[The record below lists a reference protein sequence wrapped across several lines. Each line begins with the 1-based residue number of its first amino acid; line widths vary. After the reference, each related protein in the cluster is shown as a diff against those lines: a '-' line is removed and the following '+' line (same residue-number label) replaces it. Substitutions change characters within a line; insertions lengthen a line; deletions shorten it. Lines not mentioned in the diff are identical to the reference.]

1 MSVPGPPVIRP
12 RPRVTSNSLELWWE
26 PPISDGG
33 SPITGYDLQAPG
45 VYYHTPGPT
54 DGYQNIEG
62 YLSLYTPYTFQ
73 IAAIN
78 ANGTGPYAYFRTVQ
92 LGYSPDEPNGAEV
105 TRDASGV
112 ATFTWTNPAYTGGI
126 PLGWNVVTAFPIDA
140 SGSTVKWNTF
150 GTYEQLRLGAGNPTA
165 GQLNPEKTYVGLIQG
180 RNDVSFAPRSTF
192 TAPITFGWLPTDV
205 SGMTLWL
212 DAADAN
218 TLFQNAA
225 GTQSVGLRL
234 NGQPVK
240 AWHDKSGSGFHLYQS
255 GVRTE
260 SPKLSLYGLNSTY
273 PGVSFSQLTH
283 ALDSSNN
290 IILFPYNRGTV
301 FSVVQQIPVEP
312 INVVLYSGQ
321 VGLSYDGARG
331 SGRYL
336 LDMDGSSQTEFISTG
351 NAQQFIA
358 YADLVINHF
367 QRINPNTSPETNFR
381 QGNTLA
387 TSSVFTLGPEGA
399 NTYSFAISELLC
411 YDRDLALLERYHINT
426 YLARKWGLPLPTA
439 PDTTFLLYL
448 RGSTMLVAPSY
459 WPDSSPYTRPG
470 ITIQNGAA
478 ALDGSGIAVV
488 LDGSSNWVVPTL
500 GSHNAFTVNV
510 WYKDLGTA
518 ATESPCIITEQFSS
532 SPINYAITRG
542 QQGQTAGKWACGFFS
557 TTTSWNF
564 GTEFDLSGN
573 EWLNIQF
580 TWDGTDI
587 KTYINGSLIGTVNHS
602 GSTASSSGLPIRL
615 GRRWDNPEYMTGL
628 LGEVRI
634 YSRTLN
640 GTEVLADYNASASIF
655 L

>member
-1 MSVPGPPVIRP
+1 MPVPGPPVIRP
-12 RPRVTSNSLELWWE
+12 RPRVTSNTYEVWWS
-26 PPISDGG
+26 PPLDDGG
-33 SPITGYDLQAPG
+33 SPITGYYLYCPD
-45 VYYHTPGPT
+45 VWNNSYGPT
-54 DGYQNIEG
+54 DGYAIIAD
-62 YLSLYTPYTFQ
+62 YLLTNTDYTFY
-73 IAAIN
+73 IYAIN
-78 ANGTGPYAYFRTVQ
+78 ANGNGAVATFRTVR
-92 LGYSPDEPNGAEV
+92 LGNPPDAPTGAAV

-112 ATFTWTNPAYTGGI
+112 ATFTWTNPANTGGI
-126 PLGWNVVTAFPIDA
+126 PLGWNVVSAFPIDA
-140 SGSTVKWNTF
+140 SATAVKWNTV
-150 GTYEQLRLGAGNPTA
+150 GTDETLTLGAGNPTA
-165 GQLNPEKTYVGLIQG
+165 GNLDPEKTYVGLIQG

-192 TAPITFGWLPTDV
+192 TAPITFGWQPTDV

-218 TLFQNAA
+218 TLFQDAA

-234 NGQPVK
+234 GGQPVN

-321 VGLSYDGARG
+321 VALSYDGARG

-381 QGNTLA
+381 LGNTLA
-387 TSSVFTLGPEGA
+387 TSGVFTLGQEGV

-426 YLARKWGLPLPTA
+426 YLARKWGLPLPAA

-470 ITIQNGAA
+470 ITIENGSA

-488 LDGSSNWVVPTL
+488 LDGSSNWIIPNL

-510 WYKDLGTA
+510 WYKDLGTDA
-518 ATESPCIITEQFSS
+518 GTESPCILSEEYSTT
-532 SPINYAITRG
+532 PINYAITRG
-542 QQGQTAGKWACGFFS
+542 QGITAGKWACGFFS
-557 TTTSWNF
+557 TTSSWNF

-580 TWDGTDI
+580 TWDGADI
-587 KTYINGSLIGTVNHS
+587 KTYINGTLIGTVNHS

-634 YSRTLN
+634 YSRVLT
-640 GTEVLADYNASASIF
+640 GAEVLADYNASTGTF